1 MQRERIT
8 RTDIEAFGTAAGC
21 LGCNAIRSGKRA
33 QAHSDPCRV
42 RIEACLKTTPESAE
56 RLDRSSEVWN
66 EALAQEVER
75 NARRRKE
82 VGNTAGEVAA
92 PQELKDVPIPLA
104 SDARR
109 RRAIKAA
116 TAVASSQMQSSSAVA
131 DTPVQQN
138 SMADESTLDVE
149 G

>member
-1 MQRERIT
+1 MPSDLESEHKLT
-8 RTDIEAFGTAAGC
+8 LTPAA
-21 LGCNAIRSGKRA
+21 SGLRHVSK
-33 QAHSDPCRV
+33 Q
-42 RIEACLKTTPESAE
+42 LLNGAE
-56 RLDRSSEVWN
+56 RLDRSSDVWN

-82 VGNTAGEVAA
+82 VGNTAGELAA

-104 SDARR
+104 SDARKR
-109 RRAIKAA
+109 CAIKAA

-138 SMADESTLDVE
+138 SMADESRMDVE